1 MQIAARRVGR
11 KVMLTCASSLSGILG
26 NPVGPER
33 PLDTG
38 FVTASPLQIQ
48 ITSLPP
54 ATLTLTGPGA
64 HQALIWLGLIWPHW
78 HGLAPSCWHGLATPH
93 RGLRL
98 HQPEEEEG
106 FPSSSIFSP
115 SLPMQTRALPRASHS
130 MPPKRGPRSRTPRTE
145 SEHCTM
151 CQIFMLCLKR
161 RGKVQPP
168 YLAANA
174 SSAPP
179 HAQGTTPKSWTT
191 ANS

>member
-64 HQALIWLGLIWPHW
+64 HQALIWLGLVWPALVW
-78 HGLAPSCWHGLATPH
+78 FGEEAKGARPPPTRPLPEGPFGWGGRVRVFGSCKRRRRRGRPNHTHNDSATP
-93 RGLRL
+93 
-98 HQPEEEEG
+98 
-106 FPSSSIFSP
+106 SSPQVCCKIETH
-115 SLPMQTRALPRASHS
+115 LV
-130 MPPKRGPRSRTPRTE
+130 GIE
-145 SEHCTM
+145 S
-151 CQIFMLCLKR
+151 
-161 RGKVQPP
+161 
-168 YLAANA
+168 
-174 SSAPP
+174 S
-179 HAQGTTPKSWTT
+179 
-191 ANS
+191 

>member
-64 HQALIWLGLIWPHW
+64 HQALIWLGLVWPH
-78 HGLAPSCWHGLATPH
+78 
-93 RGLRL
+93 
-98 HQPEEEEG
+98 
-106 FPSSSIFSP
+106 
-115 SLPMQTRALPRASHS
+115 
-130 MPPKRGPRSRTPRTE
+130 
-145 SEHCTM
+145 
-151 CQIFMLCLKR
+151 
-161 RGKVQPP
+161 
-168 YLAANA
+168 
-174 SSAPP
+174 
-179 HAQGTTPKSWTT
+179 
-191 ANS
+191 